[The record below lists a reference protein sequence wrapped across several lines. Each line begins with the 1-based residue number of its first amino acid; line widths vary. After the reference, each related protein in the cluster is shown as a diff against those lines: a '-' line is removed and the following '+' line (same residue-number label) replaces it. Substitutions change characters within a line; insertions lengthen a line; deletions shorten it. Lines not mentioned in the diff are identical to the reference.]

1 MTGRRFL
8 MGVMVI
14 AAVAIIVALW
24 GMQRAAQRRLA
35 AQADSSRQLLAR
47 LNDLEIENFRLSNTV
62 AQANAPLADI
72 QLAELDKL
80 RQEVQLLRR
89 RTNDIVTLQ
98 AELRRMRTELLSAR
112 NAMASN
118 APPALPPGDI
128 YPRDQW
134 TFAGFDTPEDALES
148 LTWAISEGDEETY
161 LAGLAPELRTEM
173 QSTLGDGSFANAGP
187 LEMSNATGYRIVDRE
202 SVSDNER
209 IFTVYMDGDGNEVS
223 LTLTNSP
230 DGWQVSGEPGE

>member
-1 MTGRRFL
+1 MTGRKL
-8 MGVMVI
+8 LIGVMVI
-14 AAVAIIVALW
+14 AAAGIVAALW
-24 GMQRAAQRRLA
+24 GMQRTAQRRLA
-35 AQADSSRQLLAR
+35 EQADSSRQLLAR

-62 AQANAPLADI
+62 AQANAPLADL

-98 AELRRMRTELLSAR
+98 AELRRIRTELLSAR

-118 APPALPPGDI
+118 VPPGDI

-148 LTWAISEGDEETY
+148 LTWAISEGDEDTY
-161 LAGLAPELRTEM
+161 LAGLAPELRMEM

-202 SVSDNER
+202 SVSDSER

-230 DGWQVSGEPGE
+230 DGWQVSGEQ

>member
-1 MTGRRFL
+1 
-8 MGVMVI
+8 MGVMVV
-14 AAVAIIVALW
+14 AAVAIIAALW
-24 GMQRAAQRRLA
+24 GRQRATQRRLA
-35 AQADSSRQLLAR
+35 EQADSSRQLLAR
-47 LNDLEIENFRLSNTV
+47 LNELEVENFRLSNTV
-62 AQANAPLADI
+62 AQANAPLAEI

-89 RTNDIVTLQ
+89 RTNDIVTLE
-98 AELRRMRTELLSAR
+98 AELRRMRTELFSAR

-118 APPALPPGDI
+118 APPAVPPGDI

-148 LTWAISEGDEETY
+148 LTWAISEGDEDTY
-161 LAGLAPELRTEM
+161 LAGLAPELRMEM
-173 QSTLGDGSFANAGP
+173 QSTLGDGSFADAGP

-202 SVSDNER
+202 SVSDTEK
-209 IFTVYMDGDGNEVS
+209 IVTVYMDGDGNEVS

-230 DGWQVSGEPGE
+230 DGWQVSGEQ

>member
-1 MTGRRFL
+1 

-14 AAVAIIVALW
+14 AAVAIIGALW
-24 GMQRAAQRRLA
+24 GRQRATQRRLA
-35 AQADSSRQLLAR
+35 EQADSSRQLLAR
-47 LNDLEIENFRLSNTV
+47 LNELEVENFRLSNTV
-62 AQANAPLADI
+62 AQANAPLAEI

-98 AELRRMRTELLSAR
+98 AELRRMRTELFSAR

-118 APPALPPGDI
+118 APPAVPPGDI

-148 LTWAISEGDEETY
+148 LTWAISEGDEDTY
-161 LAGLAPELRTEM
+161 LAGLAPELRMEM
-173 QSTLGDGSFANAGP
+173 QSTLGDGNFADAGP
-187 LEMSNATGYRIVDRE
+187 MEMSNATGYRIVDRE
-202 SVSDNER
+202 SVSDTEK
-209 IFTVYMDGDGNEVS
+209 IVTVYMDGDGNEVS

-230 DGWQVSGEPGE
+230 DGWQVSGEQ

>member
-1 MTGRRFL
+1 